1 MESVESL
8 DSLDS
13 LDSLTCPEIGLQSS
27 KSKTGLRMKKVNIR
41 QDYEILQILREYCST
56 DIGVNE
62 LMRKYSLG
70 SSTQLIRWFRK
81 FADPNITKSSEM
93 KGKDIDTY
101 KQKAETLA
109 QENARL
115 RRALERAE
123 LRAEAL
129 DIMIDIAEKEL
140 KIPIR
145 KKPGVKR

>member
-1 MESVESL
+1 
-8 DSLDS
+8 
-13 LDSLTCPEIGLQSS
+13 
-27 KSKTGLRMKKVNIR
+27 MKKVNIR
-41 QDYEILQILREYCST
+41 QDYEILQILREYCIT

>member
-1 MESVESL
+1 
-8 DSLDS
+8 
-13 LDSLTCPEIGLQSS
+13 
-27 KSKTGLRMKKVNIR
+27 MKKVNIR

-62 LMRKYSLG
+62 LVSKYSL
-70 SSTQLIRWFRK
+70 STSTQIIRWFRK

-93 KGKDIDTY
+93 KGKDIDSY
-101 KQKAETLA
+101 KRKAETLE

-115 RRALERAE
+115 RKALEHAE

-129 DIMIDIAEKEL
+129 EIMIDIAEKDL

-145 KKPGVKR
+145 KKSGVKR

>member
-1 MESVESL
+1 
-8 DSLDS
+8 
-13 LDSLTCPEIGLQSS
+13 
-27 KSKTGLRMKKVNIR
+27 
-41 QDYEILQILREYCST
+41 
-56 DIGVNE
+56 
-62 LMRKYSLG
+62 
-70 SSTQLIRWFRK
+70 
-81 FADPNITKSSEM
+81 M